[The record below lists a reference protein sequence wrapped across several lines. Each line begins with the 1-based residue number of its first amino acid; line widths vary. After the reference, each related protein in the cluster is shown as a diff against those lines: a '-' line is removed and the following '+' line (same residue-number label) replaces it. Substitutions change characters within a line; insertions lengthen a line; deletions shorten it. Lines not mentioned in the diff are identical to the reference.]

1 MSGARASGG
10 ADTTEA
16 TRTSG
21 MSNRL
26 ARDQPRNCQL
36 GLPIA
41 SIAVVLVD
49 SSRAQDS
56 QQVVEPQGL
65 GRQTSPPG
73 KGADGK
79 GAFSSFPHARSCRPD
94 AGRLPS
100 YLEPRRCPKVKVKRA
115 LGVLRKAQVQTTV
128 ARIQPARGDDL
139 APREEVHALDAMGMG
154 VTEQRV
160 LPATERVVGHR
171 HRDRHVDA
179 DHADLH
185 LVLEL
190 PRGATVVGE
199 DRHAIAVRVVVD
211 QLYTLVVAV

>member
-79 GAFSSFPHARSCRPD
+79 GAFSSSLMRAPAD
-94 AGRLPS
+94 QTLGD
-100 YLEPRRCPKVKVKRA
+100 CPATSSLDV
-115 LGVLRKAQVQTTV
+115 
-128 ARIQPARGDDL
+128 
-139 APREEVHALDAMGMG
+139 APRS
-154 VTEQRV
+154 RSS
-160 LPATERVVGHR
+160 RR
-171 HRDRHVDA
+171 
-179 DHADLH
+179 
-185 LVLEL
+185 
-190 PRGATVVGE
+190 
-199 DRHAIAVRVVVD
+199 
-211 QLYTLVVAV
+211 